1 MLPPEPSLT
10 LVHEL
15 EDERELLE
23 RIRDLHDIRAG
34 RLVIEA
40 SPDSRNLHWLALDVL
55 RALGKEQ
62 GHAGSPRNSQRLW
75 DWARAWTAGEQI
87 QDLIVTRAQNIS
99 LREWNYLVELAVF
112 SGARLWL
119 ISQGGSLRRTQ
130 RDMVDKEWPFRR
142 MSAEDFL
149 GQWAGASR
157 KADAVELEASATTPL
172 DAGLPELPG
181 DDFTTFRAA
190 CRDLLSA
197 DDFERVDELLADHRA
212 DTHRWLT
219 GRLAGEELTEDEL
232 AEHLRARMRTCRNQ
246 REMLVLLRA
255 AQISLFHAGWLVKV
269 SLPRLAQRLGETE
282 QVYGLDEA
290 AARLLR
296 GYSSP
301 RYAALGVVVL
311 ATRAGTPEI
320 EPLNLSDVTADG
332 DLVTLASASAEI
344 PDYARGILR
353 THLLCMD
360 LIHADTKDDGLF
372 LQETGR
378 ETGDRGD
385 GRASARALS
394 NATSQITKDTGLSL
408 SASWN
413 ALTVDTPRSWVQRH
427 GVGVSAL

>member
-1 MLPPEPSLT
+1 MPPKPSLT

-15 EDERELLE
+15 ADERELHE
-23 RIRDLHDIRAG
+23 RIRDLHDIGVG

-55 RALGKEQ
+55 RALGKKQ
-62 GHAGSPRNSQRLW
+62 GCAGSPRNSQRLW

-87 QDLIVTRAQNIS
+87 QDLIVTRAQNLS

-130 RDMVDKEWPFRR
+130 REMVDKEWPFRR
-142 MSAEDFL
+142 MNAEEFL
-149 GQWAGASR
+149 KHWAGVAPR
-157 KADAVELEASATTPL
+157 AAVAKTNAGATVTHDAD
-172 DAGLPELPG
+172 LPQLPG
-181 DDFTTFRAA
+181 EDFTTFLAA

-197 DDFERVDELLADHRA
+197 DDFERVDVLLADHRA
-212 DTHRWLT
+212 DTHHWLT
-219 GRLAGEELTEDEL
+219 GRRAGDELTEDEV

-255 AQISLFHAGWLVKV
+255 AQITLFYAGWLVKV
-269 SLPRLAQRLGETE
+269 SLPRLAQQLGDEE
-282 QVYGLDEA
+282 QVYGLDEP

-301 RYAALGVVVL
+301 RYAAIGAVAL

-320 EPLNLSDVTADG
+320 EPLDVNDITAEG
-332 DLVTLASASAEI
+332 DRITLAAASVEV

-360 LIHADTKDDGLF
+360 LIDSGTKDDALF

-378 ETGDRGD
+378 ETGDRCN

-413 ALTVDTPRSWVQRH
+413 ALTVDDPRSWVQRH
-427 GVGVSAL
+427 GVGLTAL